1 VRPFRDQPIG
11 RKMTLLLLSAS
22 AVVLLL
28 TAGALVFY
36 EVTTVQPRVLR
47 DLRAQADLLRTTTA
61 AALRFGDA
69 RAARENLSSLRAKPE
84 IGAAALY
91 TTAGAPFA
99 SYVRR
104 PVAVEVPAAAPAQ
117 GVHVSGRLISLTQ
130 PVRAEGELVGTLALW
145 YELPPFGDRL
155 LQYAIVAIAVLTAL
169 AAVALLLRW
178 LLRTN
183 LSSPLLTL
191 ADTAR
196 AVTER
201 GDYSVRATKHGDDE
215 VGQLTEAFNAMLD
228 TIQARD
234 AALQRSAEQLV
245 QSQKMEAIGRLAGGI
260 AHDFNNLLTAILG
273 YARFARAAL
282 PKDSSARGDIEQI
295 EEAGIRAASLT
306 AQLLAYA
313 RRQMIAPKTTDLNG
327 IVAGMEDLLRRLLG
341 EDVVLKTHSEPELWR
356 VRVDPGQLEQVIL
369 NLAVNARDAMP
380 GGGTLTIETCNV
392 TVDPVP
398 GETASDSLGCDGAG
412 ATAGPA
418 ADAGLTAGEYVA
430 LLVRDTGVGMDEAT
444 SAQVFEPFFTTKEQ
458 GKGTGLGLAV
468 CYGIV
473 KQAEGHIV
481 VDTAPGAGATF
492 TVYLPRE
499 TEHAVEPLTGPE
511 PPLPEPTGDETI
523 LVVEDDAAVRSLAV
537 RTLRELGY
545 TVLEAGDGAA
555 AERVAA
561 GYGGTIHLLLVDVV
575 MPGIDGNEVANRLVA
590 ARPQLHVLYM
600 SGYTDHPAIRRG
612 VAEHEE
618 SLINKPFAPAQLAR
632 AIRSALDGVGSG
644 R

>member
-1 VRPFRDQPIG
+1 
-11 RKMTLLLLSAS
+11 
-22 AVVLLL
+22 
-28 TAGALVFY
+28 
-36 EVTTVQPRVLR
+36 
-47 DLRAQADLLRTTTA
+47 
-61 AALRFGDA
+61 
-69 RAARENLSSLRAKPE
+69 
-84 IGAAALY
+84 
-91 TTAGAPFA
+91 
-99 SYVRR
+99 
-104 PVAVEVPAAAPAQ
+104 
-117 GVHVSGRLISLTQ
+117 
-130 PVRAEGELVGTLALW
+130 
-145 YELPPFGDRL
+145 
-155 LQYAIVAIAVLTAL
+155 
-169 AAVALLLRW
+169 
-178 LLRTN
+178 
-183 LSSPLLTL
+183 
-191 ADTAR
+191 
-196 AVTER
+196 
-201 GDYSVRATKHGDDE
+201 
-215 VGQLTEAFNAMLD
+215 
-228 TIQARD
+228 
-234 AALQRSAEQLV
+234 V

-273 YARFARAAL
+273 YARFARAGL
-282 PKDSSARGDIEQI
+282 PEDSSARGDIEQI
-295 EEAGIRAASLT
+295 EEAGTRAASLT

-341 EDVVLKTHSEPELWR
+341 EDVVLEIRYEPGLWP

-392 TVDPVP
+392 TLDAAP
-398 GETASDSLGCDGAG
+398 GETPPDLPGCDGAD
-412 ATAGPA
+412 AAAGPT
-418 ADAGLTAGEYVA
+418 ADAGLTPGEYVA

-444 SAQVFEPFFTTKEQ
+444 STQVFEPFFTTKEQ

-473 KQAEGHIV
+473 KQAEGHIL

-499 TEHAVEPLTGPE
+499 MTHAVEPLAGSE

-523 LVVEDDAAVRSLAV
+523 LVVEDDASVRSLAV

-545 TVLEAGDGAA
+545 TVLEAGDGLA
-555 AERVAA
+555 AERVAG

-590 ARPQLHVLYM
+590 VRPELHVLYM

-612 VAEHEE
+612 VAEHEQA
-618 SLINKPFAPAQLAR
+618 LINKPFAPAQLAR
-632 AIRSALDGVGSG
+632 AIRTALDAVSSG